1 MSIRE
6 DSGNVLAYIY
16 KCKIEGNEMPNP
28 DQLLSETGWNDVRLY
43 NAIQHLI
50 ENKFIDGDILKG
62 LGSTKI
68 QDVYI
73 KDITSFDI
81 DIIENQPEFKT
92 NFGFGVNLGVIQLNW
107 GKQES

>member
-6 DSGNVLAYIY
+6 DSGNVLAYMY

-28 DQLLSETGWNDVRLY
+28 EKLFSETGWNDVRLY

-50 ENKFIDGDILKG
+50 EKEFIDGDILKG
-62 LGSTKI
+62 LDSTKV

-73 KDITSFDI
+73 KDITSWGI
-81 DIIENQPEFKT
+81 DIIENQREFKT
-92 NFGFGVNLGVIQLNW
+92 NFGFGINLGIIQFNW

>member
-6 DSGNVLAYIY
+6 DSGSVLAHIY
-16 KCKIEGNEMPNP
+16 KYKIEGNEMPNP

-50 ENKFIDGDILKG
+50 ENEFIDGDILKSQD
-62 LGSTKI
+62 STKV

-73 KDITSFDI
+73 KDITSFGI

-92 NFGFGVNLGVIQLNW
+92 NFGFGVNLVSRQHPSVGL
-107 GKQES
+107 